1 MLGPRNNYR
10 DFSSSPTGSE
20 DNSCRSNSSRR
31 TGSSSAAQLD
41 YSFCSSAAGST
52 ETRLLGQ
59 IGSLLPTHSYLMEL
73 WPRLW

>member
-20 DNSCRSNSSRR
+20 DNSCTSNSSRR

-41 YSFCSSAAGST
+41 YSFYFSAAGST
-52 ETRLLGQ
+52 ETPLLGQ
-59 IGSLLPTHSYLMEL
+59 IGSLLPTHSELMEL
-73 WPRLW
+73 RPRLW